1 MIILA
6 SASEGRKE
14 LFSKA
19 FGEGFICRPMDIP
32 EESYYHLPIKEMVQ
46 LLARRK
52 AEACAALHPDGCI
65 FAFDT
70 MVECEGTILGKP
82 ADRTEAKEMLSR
94 LSGKEQS
101 VWTGYAF
108 ACGGHFAEGAEEAV
122 LVLNLRPA
130 EIENYIHRHP
140 VTKYAGAYAIQK
152 SDTKAQLLRGSFDV
166 VVGACMDRAQE
177 FYKKYKR

>member
-19 FGEGFICRPMDIP
+19 FGADFICRPMDIP
-32 EESYYHLPIKEMVQ
+32 EETYYHLPIREMVQ
-46 LLARRK
+46 ILARRK
-52 AEACAALHPDGCI
+52 AEACAALHPNDCV

-70 MVECEGTILGKP
+70 MVECAGAILGKP
-82 ADRTEAKEMLSR
+82 ADRNEAKEMLTR

-108 ACGGHFAEGAEEAV
+108 ACGGHFIEGAEEAV
-122 LVLNLRPA
+122 LVLSLSPG
-130 EIENYIHRHP
+130 EIEDYVRKYP

-166 VVGACMDRAQE
+166 VVGACMDRAKE
-177 FYKKYKR
+177 FYKKHNR